1 MNTSSL
7 KRTPLFELQKNAGAS
22 FREYAGW
29 TLADYYGDP
38 AAEERCV
45 RQSAGLIDVSCR
57 AKIRVEG
64 RDRAPFLHGMVSNDV
79 KKLKEGEGLYAAMLN
94 AQGHMLADLHL
105 LCFPDHLL
113 IDATASLTQK
123 IIATLDKY
131 IVMENVTLKDV
142 TEDYAFLGLEGPASA
157 KLLNHFTKEEALS
170 MPAYSHKR
178 IKLGNFEAEIFRLS
192 FTGSEGFYFLIESR
206 FAGEFWDFILKEGG
220 SFGIKPFGARALNA
234 LRIEA
239 GIPWYGLDMGEKN
252 LLPETGLEHAISL
265 DKGCYIGQE
274 VIARLSSFAKV
285 NKKLV
290 GLEIASDRAPAAG
303 TKITVQGK
311 EAGYLTSSAFSSTLK
326 KMIGLGYLARNLCQP
341 GTEVF
346 LEADGKI
353 QACVATLPFTSCR
366 KT

>member
-22 FREYAGW
+22 FREYGGW
-29 TLADYYGDP
+29 ALADHYGDP
-38 AAEERCV
+38 AAEERSV
-45 RQSAGLIDVSCR
+45 RQSAGFIDVSCR

-64 RDRAPFLHGMVSNDV
+64 SDRAPFLHGMVSNDV

-94 AQGHMLADLHL
+94 AQGQMLADLHL
-105 LCFPDHLL
+105 FCFENHLL

-123 IIATLDKY
+123 IISTLGKY
-131 IVMENVTLKDV
+131 IIMEDVSLKDV
-142 TEDYAFLGLEGPASA
+142 TEGFAFLGLEGPASI
-157 KLLNHFTKEEALS
+157 KFLSHLIKEALS
-170 MPAYSHKR
+170 MPAYSHQR

-220 SFGIKPFGARALNA
+220 PFGIKPFGARALNA

-252 LLPETGLEHAISL
+252 LLPETGLNHAISL

-290 GLEIASDRAPAAG
+290 GLEIASDRAPASGA
-303 TKITVQGK
+303 KITVQGK

-326 KMIGLGYLARNLCQP
+326 KTIGLGYLAKDLCQP
-341 GTEVF
+341 GTEVS

-353 QACVATLPFTSCR
+353 QARVATLPFTSCR